1 MEAIGFLTEQ
11 RVREERWVVR
21 SHMCAVIST
30 VLEEQEQE
38 PRLQGLGAKGTS

>member
-11 RVREERWVVR
+11 RVHEERWVVR
-21 SHMCAVIST
+21 SHMCAMIST

-38 PRLQGLGAKGTS
+38 PRLQGVDARGTS